1 MCTIKSNIQ
10 STYYTYAFPRRYLEC
25 SSCPSL
31 PGPFQ
36 VPVLVPLLKWLVAKC
51 CMITAGERR
60 HHHIQGIARKKK
72 KKPQLIHR
80 DVILV
85 IDSCPF
91 YCGCLF
97 S

>member
-1 MCTIKSNIQ
+1 MFQ
-10 STYYTYAFPRRYLEC
+10 LSTP
-25 SSCPSL
+25 PSL
-31 PGPFQ
+31 LAPPSEGPSMSQF
-36 VPVLVPLLKWLVAKC
+36 LVPLLKWLVAKC

-91 YCGCLF
+91 YRGCLF
-97 S
+97 SCAGGIRIPT